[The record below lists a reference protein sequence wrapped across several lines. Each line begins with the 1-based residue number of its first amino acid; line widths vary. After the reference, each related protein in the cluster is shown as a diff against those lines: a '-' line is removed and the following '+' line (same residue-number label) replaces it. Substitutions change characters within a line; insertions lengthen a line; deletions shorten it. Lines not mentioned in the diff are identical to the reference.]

1 MSVLLIKDIQNTNLY
16 DILHHVNSIKNHV
29 YNDVL
34 QYIDRNLCD
43 FWEVLECDF
52 TDYCHNSEIKTVSD
66 LLYTEAGDRILWEFL
81 DLENLKNRS
90 GIFDYKDS
98 EDLAYFLS
106 IEDIQE
112 LLKSED
118 AEKEIGRYLQDTFYK
133 SFNYICTYG
142 GTLHDRINDFCFDH
156 YQISDIIKL
165 INDYYFDNNEQ
176 LAEYIIDF
184 FR

>member
-1 MSVLLIKDIQNTNLY
+1 MSVLLIKDIQDTNLY

-29 YNDVL
+29 YNNVL

-43 FWEVLECDF
+43 SWEVLECNF
-52 TDYCHNSEIKTVSD
+52 TDYCHDSEIKTVSD
-66 LLYTEAGDRILWEFL
+66 LLYTEAGDQILHEIL
-81 DLENLKNRS
+81 NLENLKNCT
-90 GIFDYKDS
+90 GIFDYNDH

-106 IEDIQE
+106 VEDIQK
-112 LLKSED
+112 LLKSKD

-142 GTLHDRINDFCFDH
+142 GNLHDRINDFCFDH

-165 INDYYFDNNEQ
+165 INDCYFDNDEQ